1 MLIFTNS
8 HSFHNSSIK
17 LIYTLFFSV
26 IFLTLFNAVA
36 FAEEI
41 NAFNKTTL
49 RFGILPDS
57 AQHIIDDR
65 YKPLI
70 NFIEQQLD
78 IKIDV
83 VKSQNYQQLL
93 TQFKEKKIDLA
104 FFGGYTFITAQKNA
118 NAEPLVMRDIDLRFS
133 TVFLVRTENKSSK
146 LEDFK
151 GKAFSF
157 GSKQSTSGHLMP
169 RYFLSERDINPE
181 SFFTKVIYSGSH
193 DNTAYLVRDHK
204 VDLGAANSDV
214 IRDMFKKG
222 TLKQS
227 DIRIL
232 WETPT
237 YSDYVWAIQ
246 PNFDPILRHRLLD
259 TFLSLSLLN
268 PTHKSI
274 LNALGADGFLPANN
288 EDFDS
293 LRKVVKLLEKKMK

>member
-1 MLIFTNS
+1 MLIFTNNPS
-8 HSFHNSSIK
+8 HNSSIK
-17 LIYTLFFSV
+17 SVYTVFLSL
-26 IFLTLFNAVA
+26 IFLILFNTSA

-41 NAFNKTTL
+41 NALNKTTI

-70 NFIEQQLD
+70 TFIEQELD

-104 FFGGYTFITAQKNA
+104 FFGGYTFINAQINSK
-118 NAEPLVMRDIDLRFS
+118 AEPLVMRDIDLQFS
-133 TVFLVRTENKSSK
+133 TVFLVNADNKNSK

-181 SFFTKVIYSGSH
+181 SFFTKVRYSGSH
-193 DNTAYLVRDHK
+193 DNTAYLVRDNK

-232 WETPT
+232 WETPA

-246 PNFDPILRHRLLD
+246 PNFEPLLRQRLLD
-259 TFLSLSLLN
+259 TFLSLSPLN
-268 PTHKSI
+268 PSHKYI
-274 LNALGADGFLPANN
+274 LNALGAHGFLPANN

-293 LRKVVKLLEKKMK
+293 LRKVVKLLEHKMK

>member
-1 MLIFTNS
+1 MLILTNN
-8 HSFHNSSIK
+8 HSHNSSIK
-17 LIYTLFFSV
+17 LVYTVFLSL
-26 IFLTLFNAVA
+26 IFLILFNTSA

-41 NAFNKTTL
+41 NALNKTTI

-70 NFIEQQLD
+70 TFIEQELD

-104 FFGGYTFITAQKNA
+104 FFGGYTFINAQINSK
-118 NAEPLVMRDIDLRFS
+118 AEPLVMRDIDLQFS
-133 TVFLVRTENKSSK
+133 TVFLVNADNKNSK

-181 SFFTKVIYSGSH
+181 SFFTKVSYSGSH
-193 DNTAYLVRDHK
+193 DNTAYLVRDNK

-232 WETPT
+232 WETPA

-246 PNFDPILRHRLLD
+246 PNFEPSLRQHLLD
-259 TFLSLSLLN
+259 TFLSLSPLN
-268 PTHKSI
+268 PSHKYI
-274 LNALGADGFLPANN
+274 LNALGAHGFLPANN

-293 LRKVVKLLEKKMK
+293 LRKVVKLLEHKMK

>member
-1 MLIFTNS
+1 MLILTNN
-8 HSFHNSSIK
+8 HSHNSSIK
-17 LIYTLFFSV
+17 LVYTVFLSL
-26 IFLTLFNAVA
+26 IFLILFNTSA

-41 NAFNKTTL
+41 NALNKTTI

-70 NFIEQQLD
+70 NFIEQELD

-104 FFGGYTFITAQKNA
+104 FFGGYTFINAQINSK
-118 NAEPLVMRDIDLRFS
+118 AEPLVMRDIDLQFS
-133 TVFLVRTENKSSK
+133 TVFLVNADNKNSK

-181 SFFTKVIYSGSH
+181 SFFTKVSYSGSH
-193 DNTAYLVRDHK
+193 DNTAYLVRDNK

-232 WETPT
+232 WETPA

-246 PNFDPILRHRLLD
+246 PNFEPLLRQRLLD
-259 TFLSLSLLN
+259 TFLSLSPLN
-268 PTHKSI
+268 PSHKYI
-274 LNALGADGFLPANN
+274 LNALGAHGFLPANN

-293 LRKVVKLLEKKMK
+293 LRKVVKLLEHKMK